1 MPNPDEDAEW
11 RAWVEALPCISCLD
25 PAGYDI
31 RHQLG
36 QGTLDM
42 QQRSPSGLPLACC
55 RIWQFGRRGLG
66 DDTAA

>member
-1 MPNPDEDAEW
+1 MPNSDEAVEW
-11 RAWVEALPCISCLD
+11 LAWVEELPCLSCLES
-25 PAGYDI
+25 AGYDI

-42 QQRSPSGLPLACC
+42 HQRSPSGLPLACC
-55 RIWQFGRRGLG
+55 KIWQFGTRSLG